1 MTIFDNEEKCK
12 PLLFDMKKAIQRK
25 LFINFS
31 NSSCKMK
38 EKTAFIATNWHY
50 IQGKPVTLS

>member
-12 PLLFDMKKAIQRK
+12 PILFDMKKAIQRK

-31 NSSCKMK
+31 NSSCKIK
-38 EKTAFIATNWHY
+38 EKTTFIATN
-50 IQGKPVTLS
+50 